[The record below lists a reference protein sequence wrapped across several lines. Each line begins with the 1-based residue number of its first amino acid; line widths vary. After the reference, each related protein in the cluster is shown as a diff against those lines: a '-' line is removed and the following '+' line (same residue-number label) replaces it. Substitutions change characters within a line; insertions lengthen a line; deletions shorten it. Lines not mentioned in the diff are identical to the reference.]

1 MPDIKKVNKALD
13 ILKQE
18 KLQDL
23 ACFKNSTTT
32 ATLYDLHFANFDII
46 QEFVEEFGI
55 FARAL
60 KEGIWYK
67 ASEEMVIYIH
77 PEKLCI
83 KHLAGEGYILMCLTL
98 QLSFTKD
105 DYKQNLWFRK
115 GKSE

>member
-1 MPDIKKVNKALD
+1 MPDIKKVNKALE

-60 KEGIWYK
+60 KEGIWVEYEGEFMFV
-67 ASEEMVIYIH
+67 AGEDLS
-77 PEKLCI
+77 I
-83 KHLAGEGYILMCLTL
+83 KYEAGEGYELVYAEKGLA
-98 QLSFTKD
+98 FTKEE
-105 DYKQNLWFRK
+105 YKQYFWFRK